1 MSPFL
6 RRIAPGLLLATVAL
20 GITLSSR
27 PGKAAPRLLSASDF
41 RGLEDSAIQVKTG
54 EWYYEPKEIGVEAST
69 MVSLT
74 LQHVGSTTIPHD
86 IVFELDG
93 GRKAASNKIR
103 GGESDVLAFV
113 APAQPGEYVFYCSV
127 GNHRSRGMEGK
138 LIVTA
143 ASKVLLVKTG
153 EWYYEPKE
161 IGVESSTVVSLTL
174 QHEGSATI
182 PHDIV
187 FELDGG
193 RKAASNK
200 IRGGETDALGFV
212 APAEPGEYVFY
223 CSVGN
228 HRSRGMEG
236 KLVVTGP
243 GGVVPTPAA
252 TSTTMGP
259 EPTATPLPPTE
270 PPGTDRWSINLPML
284 FKE

>member
-74 LQHVGSTTIPHD
+74 LQHVGST
-86 IVFELDG
+86 
-93 GRKAASNKIR
+93 
-103 GGESDVLAFV
+103 
-113 APAQPGEYVFYCSV
+113 
-127 GNHRSRGMEGK
+127 
-138 LIVTA
+138 
-143 ASKVLLVKTG
+143 
-153 EWYYEPKE
+153 
-161 IGVESSTVVSLTL
+161 
-174 QHEGSATI
+174 TI